1 MTDHQPH
8 KILVFDV
15 ETNGLLPKNNIYG
28 HPIPMEK
35 YPYILQLSYTIYD
48 NEKKKI
54 LQQYDTYIDVPETVE
69 ISNVIT
75 NLTGI
80 TREICTQKGKN
91 IVDVL
96 EKFYEAYMF
105 CDALVAHN
113 IDFDEKIIS
122 IEMERNKNEIAE
134 KTPHSFM
141 IFNSM
146 YEKIHG
152 IERYCTMRKGT
163 NMCNIIL
170 ESKIPGGKGRKK
182 WPRLI
187 ELHQHLFPG
196 EIVNGLHNSMV
207 DVLVCLKCYLKM
219 QFDTI
224 DESIA
229 KMLI

>member
-1 MTDHQPH
+1 MVETRPH
-8 KILVFDV
+8 KILIFDV
-15 ETNGLLPKNNIYG
+15 ETNGLLPKNNKQGPPLSI
-28 HPIPMEK
+28 EN
-35 YPYILQLSYTIYD
+35 YPYILQLSYAMYD
-48 NEKKKI
+48 SEKKEI
-54 LQQYDTYIDVPETVE
+54 IQTYDTYINVPETVNISNE
-69 ISNVIT
+69 IS

-113 IDFDEKIIS
+113 MDFDEKMIS
-122 IEMERNKNEIAE
+122 IEMERNKNEITE
-134 KTPHSFM
+134 KTPHNFM

-163 NMCNIIL
+163 NICNIMF
-170 ESKIPGGKGRKK
+170 ESKIPGGTGRKK
-182 WPRLI
+182 WPRLN
-187 ELHQHLFPG
+187 ELHEKLFPG

-219 QFDTI
+219 RFDTI
-224 DESIA
+224 DESIT
-229 KMLI
+229 KML

>member
-1 MTDHQPH
+1 MTHTRPR
-8 KILVFDV
+8 KILIFDV
-15 ETNGLLPKNNIYG
+15 ETNGLLPKNNKQGPAIS
-28 HPIPMEK
+28 IEN
-35 YPYILQLSYTIYD
+35 YPYILQLSYAIYD
-48 NEKKKI
+48 SEKKEM

-69 ISNVIT
+69 ISNEIT

-80 TREICTQKGKN
+80 TREICTQKGGN
-91 IVDVL
+91 IVNVL
-96 EKFYEAYMF
+96 ERFYEAYMF

-113 IDFDEKIIS
+113 MDFDEKMIS

-146 YEKIHG
+146 YEQIHG
-152 IERYCTMRKGT
+152 IERYCTMKKGT
-163 NMCNIIL
+163 NICNIIF
-170 ESKIPGGKGRKK
+170 ESKIPGGTRRKK

-187 ELHQHLFPG
+187 ELHEKLFPG

-219 QFDTI
+219 QFDY
-224 DESIA
+224 DD
-229 KMLI
+229 KKLL